1 MAFSYTAGSTADRD
15 RVRLEIGDTDEDR
28 ILFQD
33 AELDDF
39 LSQEGNSI
47 LGSAAR
53 ACETLAIRFAR
64 DFTFT
69 ADGASFQKGN
79 VTQMFMNQAKR
90 LRRQARATTTVMP
103 RRVDGYSVY
112 DKVCV
117 ADNIKITV
125 SQANDDDS
133 VDVVVVYYAG
143 A

>member
-39 LSQEGNSI
+39 LAQEGNSI
-47 LGSAAR
+47 LGAAAR
-53 ACETLAIRFAR
+53 ACETLATRFAR

-79 VTQMFMNQAKR
+79 ITQMYMNQAKR

-112 DKVCV
+112 TDSDEVTGL
-117 ADNIKITV
+117 NIL
-125 SQANDDDS
+125 DS
-133 VDVVVVYYAG
+133 GTGQYGRYSDG
-143 A
+143 

>member
-39 LSQEGNSI
+39 LAQEGNSI

-53 ACETLAIRFAR
+53 ACETLATRFAR

-79 VTQMFMNQAKR
+79 ITQMYMNQAKR

-103 RRVDGYSVY
+103 RRV
-112 DKVCV
+112 
-117 ADNIKITV
+117 
-125 SQANDDDS
+125 
-133 VDVVVVYYAG
+133 AG
-143 A
+143 SWAR

>member
-39 LSQEGNSI
+39 LAQEGNSI

-53 ACETLAIRFAR
+53 ACETLATRFAR

-79 VTQMFMNQAKR
+79 ITQMYMNQAKR
-90 LRRQARATTTVMP
+90 LRRQARATTTGMP

-112 DKVCV
+112 TDSDEVTGL
-117 ADNIKITV
+117 NIL
-125 SQANDDDS
+125 DS
-133 VDVVVVYYAG
+133 GTGQYGRYSDG
-143 A
+143 

>member
-15 RVRLEIGDTDEDR
+15 RIRLEIGDTDEDR

-53 ACETLAIRFAR
+53 ACETLAVRFAR
-64 DFTFT
+64 DFTFS

-79 VTQMFMNQAKR
+79 ITQMFMTQAKR

-103 RRVDGYSVY
+103 RRIDGYSVY
-112 DKVCV
+112 TDSDEVTGL
-117 ADNIKITV
+117 NIL
-125 SQANDDDS
+125 DS
-133 VDVVVVYYAG
+133 GTGQYGRYSDEG
-143 A
+143 

>member
-15 RVRLEIGDTDEDR
+15 RIRLEIGDTDENR

-47 LGSAAR
+47 LGTAAR
-53 ACETLAIRFAR
+53 ACETLAVRFAR
-64 DFTFT
+64 DFTFS

-79 VTQMFMNQAKR
+79 ITQMFMAQAKR

-103 RRVDGYSVY
+103 RRIDGYSVY
-112 DKVCV
+112 TDSDEVTGL
-117 ADNIKITV
+117 NIL
-125 SQANDDDS
+125 DS
-133 VDVVVVYYAG
+133 GTGQYGRYSDEG
-143 A
+143 

>member
-39 LSQEGNSI
+39 LAQEGNSL
-47 LGSAAR
+47 LGASAR
-53 ACETLAIRFAR
+53 ACETLAVKFAR
-64 DFTFT
+64 DFTFS
-69 ADGASFQKGN
+69 ADGASFQKGS
-79 VTQMFMNQAKR
+79 VTQMFMAQAKR

-112 DKVCV
+112 TDSDEVTGL
-117 ADNIKITV
+117 NIL
-125 SQANDDDS
+125 DS
-133 VDVVVVYYAG
+133 GTGQYGRYSDG
-143 A
+143 

>member
-39 LSQEGNSI
+39 LTQEGNSI
-47 LGSAAR
+47 LGSAAM
-53 ACETLAIRFAR
+53 ACETLATRFAR

-79 VTQMFMNQAKR
+79 ITQMYMNQAKR

-112 DKVCV
+112 TDSDEVTGL
-117 ADNIKITV
+117 NIL
-125 SQANDDDS
+125 DS
-133 VDVVVVYYAG
+133 GTGQYGRYSDG
-143 A
+143 

>member
-39 LSQEGNSI
+39 LAQEGNSI
-47 LGSAAR
+47 RGSAAR
-53 ACETLAIRFAR
+53 ACETLATRFAR

-79 VTQMFMNQAKR
+79 ITQMYMNQAKR

-112 DKVCV
+112 
-117 ADNIKITV
+117 T
-125 SQANDDDS
+125 DS
-133 VDVVVVYYAG
+133 DEVTGLYILDSATGQYGRYSDG
-143 A
+143 

>member
-39 LSQEGNSI
+39 LAQEGNSI

-53 ACETLAIRFAR
+53 ACETLATRFAR

-69 ADGASFQKGN
+69 ADGASFQTGN
-79 VTQMFMNQAKR
+79 ITQMYMNPATR
-90 LRRQARATTTVMP
+90 RRRQARATTTVMP

-112 DKVCV
+112 TDSDEVTGL
-117 ADNIKITV
+117 NIL
-125 SQANDDDS
+125 DS
-133 VDVVVVYYAG
+133 GTGQYGRYSDG
-143 A
+143 

>member
-39 LSQEGNSI
+39 LAQEGNSI

-53 ACETLAIRFAR
+53 ACETLAPRFAR
-64 DFTFT
+64 EFTFT

-79 VTQMFMNQAKR
+79 ITQMYMNQAKR

-112 DKVCV
+112 TDSDEVTGL
-117 ADNIKITV
+117 NIL
-125 SQANDDDS
+125 DS
-133 VDVVVVYYAG
+133 GTGQYGRYSDG
-143 A
+143 

>member
-39 LSQEGNSI
+39 LTQEGNSI

-53 ACETLAIRFAR
+53 ACETLATRFAR
-64 DFTFT
+64 DFTFS
-69 ADGASFQKGN
+69 ADGASFQKGTI
-79 VTQMFMNQAKR
+79 TQMYMNQAKR
-90 LRRQARATTTVMP
+90 LRRQARATTPVMP

-112 DKVCV
+112 TDSDEVTGL
-117 ADNIKITV
+117 NIL
-125 SQANDDDS
+125 DS
-133 VDVVVVYYAG
+133 GTGQYGRYSDG
-143 A
+143 

>member
-39 LSQEGNSI
+39 LTQEGNSL
-47 LGSAAR
+47 LGASAR
-53 ACETLAIRFAR
+53 ACETLAVKFAR
-64 DFTFT
+64 DFTFS
-69 ADGASFQKGN
+69 ADGASFQKGS
-79 VTQMFMNQAKR
+79 VTQMFMAQAKR

-112 DKVCV
+112 TDSDEVTGL
-117 ADNIKITV
+117 NIL
-125 SQANDDDS
+125 DS
-133 VDVVVVYYAG
+133 GTGQYGRYSDG
-143 A
+143 